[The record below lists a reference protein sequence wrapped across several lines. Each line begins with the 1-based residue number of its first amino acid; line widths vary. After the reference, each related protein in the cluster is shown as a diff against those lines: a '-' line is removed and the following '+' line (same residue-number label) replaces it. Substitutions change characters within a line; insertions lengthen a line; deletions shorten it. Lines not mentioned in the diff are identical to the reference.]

1 MPPRPIPAGGRC
13 RGNALGQLYLAKV
26 RVVEGLCV
34 VVTVDIHKPRGHHLA
49 GGVDDLVCRFRDA
62 RSNLSNT
69 VVLHQQVCLVGLAPQ
84 AVV

>member
-1 MPPRPIPAGGRC
+1 M
-13 RGNALGQLYLAKV
+13 
-26 RVVEGLCV
+26 
-34 VVTVDIHKPRGHHLA
+34 VTVDIHKPRGHRLA

-62 RSNLSNT
+62 RSDLSNT